1 MLKKGSQYINK
12 YPIAILL
19 VYGILLR
26 LLVFVCYHDVTL
38 YPDSEDYT
46 NLAQYLLHF
55 SLENYTGERTPGLP
69 LLIALTGGNLYATV
83 AIQTGIG
90 LFGIYLIFDFSK
102 TKTGEKQTAFW
113 IAVITTSFLHLVFYE
128 FAILTETLTLFFLLL
143 SFWYIQKFKLLE
155 PKTAL
160 KHYVVLSIILS
171 YLYLVRPMFI
181 YVPIGFSLF
190 YLVKNFN
197 FEIRKTFIKSLSM
210 SLLPLVTFYAWCSVN
225 EKNIG
230 QFTSSYYLGINLAQV
245 ATPFFDKAPEEHRL
259 IRDIFVKHRDYVEQN
274 LPKKEYAM
282 TAWYAHDELIEKTGL
297 SRQELMYKL
306 GEISKG
312 LIASHPDLYAKQV
325 LISFKD
331 FWFTTS
337 ILWNANKFQ
346 NIYVRKAFIGLWN
359 YVQRFLLILIHTL
372 FLVFAIKKLFLFLK
386 SKGKPF
392 DLDILLVAI
401 ILCGALA
408 QALVVYGSNSRFSF
422 PYFPLIVYFVVVNVT
437 TLKNNYAKRTLS

>member
-90 LFGIYLIFDFSK
+90 LLGMYLIFDFSK

-160 KHYVVLSIILS
+160 KHYVVLSI
-171 YLYLVRPMFI
+171 
-181 YVPIGFSLF
+181 
-190 YLVKNFN
+190 
-197 FEIRKTFIKSLSM
+197 
-210 SLLPLVTFYAWCSVN
+210 
-225 EKNIG
+225 
-230 QFTSSYYLGINLAQV
+230 
-245 ATPFFDKAPEEHRL
+245 
-259 IRDIFVKHRDYVEQN
+259 
-274 LPKKEYAM
+274 
-282 TAWYAHDELIEKTGL
+282 
-297 SRQELMYKL
+297 
-306 GEISKG
+306 
-312 LIASHPDLYAKQV
+312 
-325 LISFKD
+325 
-331 FWFTTS
+331 
-337 ILWNANKFQ
+337 
-346 NIYVRKAFIGLWN
+346 
-359 YVQRFLLILIHTL
+359 
-372 FLVFAIKKLFLFLK
+372 
-386 SKGKPF
+386 
-392 DLDILLVAI
+392 
-401 ILCGALA
+401 
-408 QALVVYGSNSRFSF
+408 
-422 PYFPLIVYFVVVNVT
+422 
-437 TLKNNYAKRTLS
+437 